1 MTYQEWLKDK
11 WIETGGLITQAQAA
25 KVLGCSVTYIKTLIK
40 TQKIKAHIYEKEKP
54 LVSLADISRIANEKK
69 IHPSNKSNVKLN
81 KSKKEQ

>member
-40 TQKIKAHIYEKEKP
+40 TQKIKAYVFEREKA
-54 LVSLADISRIANEKK
+54 LVSLSEISSKAKEKK
-69 IHPSNKSNVKLN
+69 QYL
-81 KSKKEQ
+81 

>member
-40 TQKIKAHIYEKEKP
+40 AQKIKAYVFEDEKA
-54 LVSLADISRIANEKK
+54 LVSLSEISSKAKEKN
-69 IHPSNKSNVKLN
+69 ICRDNG
-81 KSKKEQ
+81 